1 MVCYSDALLNDIWR
15 YHSVEFSFFSVFS
28 NEIMLI
34 KCFEIYKLK
43 RVRWTVKYFFRISW
57 IAQQIFIKLS
67 MVFKYIFSFFS
78 FFGFQFSHIPM
89 QHNTSR
95 WVSQLCGQYFR
106 CRLPSPINN
115 FSQIQDSW
123 HVLILFRNIPRMFFL
138 FFFLSSFLSFFLSL
152 FLSHILPKRFNNP
165 MHEV

>member
-1 MVCYSDALLNDIWR
+1 
-15 YHSVEFSFFSVFS
+15 
-28 NEIMLI
+28 MLI

-89 QHNTSR
+89 QHNTGR
-95 WVSQLCGQYFR
+95 WVSQLCGQYFH

-115 FSQIQDSW
+115 FSQIRDSW
-123 HVLILFRNIPRMFFL
+123 HVLILFRNIPRMFFH
-138 FFFLSSFLSFFLSL
+138 FVFLSSFLSFFLSFFISFSHPSQKVQQSYAWSIIVACMHRWHAKPFIRCKLIGNL
-152 FLSHILPKRFNNP
+152 FFYF
-165 MHEV
+165 